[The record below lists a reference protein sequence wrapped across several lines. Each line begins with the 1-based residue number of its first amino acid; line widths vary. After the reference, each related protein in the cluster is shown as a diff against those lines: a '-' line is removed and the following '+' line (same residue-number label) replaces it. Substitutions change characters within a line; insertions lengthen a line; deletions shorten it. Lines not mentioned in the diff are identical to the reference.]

1 MRRHTFHAL
10 PPLRHAVRRL
20 GAANALPVETRAR
33 LVLSV
38 SALADSVIQAGYG
51 VTLESSR
58 TCATDRSSS
67 GGPSDADSRGPGG
80 APGSA
85 AGGAVGPQ
93 DAEGPGDGSRCGAS
107 RGRASG
113 DGGSR
118 EGRGAG
124 TGNKAGAE
132 AGGGTG
138 AGPAARVPRARSG
151 DEGATSAAARD
162 VSGVSGA
169 SDTSGVAEGAAV
181 PPAAN
186 APAGPSA
193 AAASGFLA
201 VTLRTPAPVLAP
213 PADATLLLPAEVSPD
228 AATWHV
234 PLPAGTPEVRIP
246 SGRGPDDATTGGSGR
261 RRDSGPAPLPTG
273 ASDGNGDGTATDPA
287 TENRLLEEEL
297 RVALARVDSL
307 AADQRR
313 LTHEL
318 AETNSGVLALY
329 VQLEE
334 RDEQL
339 RTAHGHILRELE
351 DALRPPPIAVD
362 GLEVAVH
369 YAPAGTD
376 APTGGDFYDWF
387 TLPDGT
393 VHITVVDALG
403 HGVRSTRSALN
414 VTHAVRTLALEGHP
428 LKSIVART
436 DEILAPFDPELMAT
450 VLLARID
457 PAGGDLLL
465 ANGSHP
471 PALVVRATGGEE
483 YLEVRGRGVG
493 YPFPGSERLLH
504 AKLDEGDLL
513 VLYTDG
519 LTESRRDPREGEQ
532 RLAESARRHRDR
544 PVQEIPGAI
553 AEDMHTVILHSDDTL
568 ALAVRLSPRSR

>member
-10 PPLRHAVRRL
+10 PALRHAVRRL

-38 SALADSVIQAGYG
+38 STLADSVLRAGYG
-51 VTLESSR
+51 VTLESAR
-58 TCATDRSSS
+58 TCATDRSAPA
-67 GGPSDADSRGPGG
+67 GTLTPGSVG
-80 APGSA
+80 APGDATGAGVGPPDA
-85 AGGAVGPQ
+85 AGPPAGSRDGSASRNGNGP
-93 DAEGPGDGSRCGAS
+93 GSGRGDGSAVTPADAAS
-107 RGRASG
+107 HI
-113 DGGSR
+113 
-118 EGRGAG
+118 
-124 TGNKAGAE
+124 
-132 AGGGTG
+132 
-138 AGPAARVPRARSG
+138 PA
-151 DEGATSAAARD
+151 DAAAD
-162 VSGVSGA
+162 PA
-169 SDTSGVAEGAAV
+169 DT
-181 PPAAN
+181 
-186 APAGPSA
+186 
-193 AAASGFLA
+193 GFLA
-201 VTLRTPAPVLAP
+201 VTLRIPAPVLTP
-213 PADATLLLPAEVSPD
+213 PAGAELPLPAQVSSD
-228 AATWHV
+228 TATWHV
-234 PLPAGTPEVRIP
+234 PLPAGTPEFRIP
-246 SGRGPDDATTGGSGR
+246 AGRSPDDATAGGGR
-261 RRDSGPAPLPTG
+261 LRGPGSTFAG
-273 ASDGNGDGTATDPA
+273 ASGGDGSDGVADPVA
-287 TENRLLEEEL
+287 ENRLLEEEL

-339 RTAHGHILRELE
+339 RTAYGHILRELE

-362 GLEVAVH
+362 GLELAVH

-436 DEILAPFDPELMAT
+436 DEILAPLDPELMAT

-457 PAGGDLLL
+457 PVSGDLQL

-471 PALVVRATGGEE
+471 PALVVRGTGEEE

-493 YPFPGSERLLH
+493 YPLPGSERLLH
-504 AKLDEGDLL
+504 TKLDDGDLL

-532 RLAESARRHRDR
+532 RLAESARRHRHR
-544 PVQEIPGAI
+544 PIGEIPGAI

-568 ALAVRLSPRSR
+568 ALAVRPSPRSR

>member
-38 SALADSVIQAGYG
+38 SALADTVIQAGYG

-67 GGPSDADSRGPGG
+67 GGSPDAGSRGPGG

-85 AGGAVGPQ
+85 AGGTVGLQ
-93 DAEGPGDGSRCGAS
+93 DAGGPDDGSRRGAS
-107 RGRASG
+107 RCRASG

-118 EGRGAG
+118 DGRGAG
-124 TGNKAGAE
+124 AGNKAGD
-132 AGGGTG
+132 GTG
-138 AGPAARVPRARSG
+138 AGAVAGVPRARSG
-151 DEGATSAAARD
+151 DESATPAAARD
-162 VSGVSGA
+162 ASGA
-169 SDTSGVAEGAAV
+169 SGASSAAGTAENAAV

-201 VTLRTPAPVLAP
+201 VTLRTPAPVLTP
-213 PADATLLLPAEVSPD
+213 PAGTTLLLPAEVSPD

-261 RRDSGPAPLPTG
+261 LRGSGPAPLPTG

-362 GLEVAVH
+362 GLELAVH

-436 DEILAPFDPELMAT
+436 DEILAPLDPELMAT

-471 PALVVRATGGEE
+471 PALVVRAAGGEE

-544 PVQEIPGAI
+544 PVREIPGAI

>member
-10 PPLRHAVRRL
+10 PALRHAVRRL

-38 SALADSVIQAGYG
+38 STLADTVIQAGYG
-51 VTLESSR
+51 VTLESCR
-58 TCATDRSSS
+58 TGARDRSSS
-67 GGPSDADSRGPGG
+67 AGSPGAG
-80 APGSA
+80 SPAAPGSA
-85 AGGAVGPQ
+85 NGGTVGLQ
-93 DAEGPGDGSRCGAS
+93 DAAGPGAGSRGGDAGHGPGAGRPDGSGSAAAVPGACS
-107 RGRASG
+107 
-113 DGGSR
+113 
-118 EGRGAG
+118 GAG
-124 TGNKAGAE
+124 D
-132 AGGGTG
+132 
-138 AGPAARVPRARSG
+138 AA
-151 DEGATSAAARD
+151 SAAAR
-162 VSGVSGA
+162 GASGA
-169 SDTSGVAEGAAV
+169 ADGSAA
-181 PPAAN
+181 PPAAEP
-186 APAGPSA
+186 PAGASA
-193 AAASGFLA
+193 GFLA

-213 PADATLLLPAEVSPD
+213 PAGSTLLLPAEVSPD
-228 AATWHV
+228 TATWHV
-234 PLPAGTPEVRIP
+234 PLPTGTPEVRIP
-246 SGRGPDDATTGGSGR
+246 SGRLPDDTTGGSGR
-261 RRDSGPAPLPTG
+261 TRGNGAAPLPTG
-273 ASDGNGDGTATDPA
+273 IADGNGDGSATGPA
-287 TENRLLEEEL
+287 TENHLLEEEL
-297 RVALARVDSL
+297 RVALDRVDSL

-362 GLEVAVH
+362 GLELGVH

-436 DEILAPFDPELMAT
+436 DEILEPLDPELMAT

-457 PAGGDLLL
+457 PVSGDLLL

-471 PALVVRATGGEE
+471 PALVVRAAGGEE

-519 LTESRRDPREGEQ
+519 LTESRRDPREGEL
-532 RLAESARRHRDR
+532 RLAESARRHRNR
-544 PVQEIPGAI
+544 PVGEIPGAI

-568 ALAVRLSPRSR
+568 ALAVRLSPRSH

>member
-1 MRRHTFHAL
+1 MSRHTFHAL

-38 SALADSVIQAGYG
+38 SALADTVIQAGYG

-58 TCATDRSSS
+58 TCTTDRSSS
-67 GGPSDADSRGPGG
+67 GGSPG
-80 APGSA
+80 A
-85 AGGAVGPQ
+85 
-93 DAEGPGDGSRCGAS
+93 GSRCGAS

-113 DGGSR
+113 DGASKNGH
-118 EGRGAG
+118 GADAGAG
-124 TGNKAGAE
+124 NRADDGAE
-132 AGGGTG
+132 AEAA
-138 AGPAARVPRARSG
+138 AGVPRARSG
-151 DEGATSAAARD
+151 DGETAPAAAQGASDASSTPDAAESAAA
-162 VSGVSGA
+162 A
-169 SDTSGVAEGAAV
+169 
-181 PPAAN
+181 PAAN
-186 APAGPSA
+186 APADSTA
-193 AAASGFLA
+193 AADSGFLA

-213 PADATLLLPAEVSPD
+213 PAGATLLLPAEVSPD

-246 SGRGPDDATTGGSGR
+246 SGRGPDGSTAGGNGR
-261 RRDSGPAPLPTG
+261 LRGSGPAPLAPVPAG
-273 ASDGNGDGTATDPA
+273 APNGNGDGTATDPA

-297 RVALARVDSL
+297 RVALARVDTL

-339 RTAHGHILRELE
+339 RSAHGHILRELE

-362 GLEVAVH
+362 GLELAVH

-436 DEILAPFDPELMAT
+436 DEILAPLDPELMAT

-457 PAGGDLLL
+457 PASGDLVL

-471 PALVVRATGGEE
+471 PALVVRAAGGEE

-504 AKLDEGDLL
+504 SKLDEGDLL

-544 PVQEIPGAI
+544 PVREIPGAI

-568 ALAVRLSPRSR
+568 ALAVRPTPRSR

>member
-10 PPLRHAVRRL
+10 PALRHAVRRL

-38 SALADSVIQAGYG
+38 STLADSVLRAGYG
-51 VTLESSR
+51 VTLESAR
-58 TCATDRSSS
+58 TCTRDRSS
-67 GGPSDADSRGPGG
+67 
-80 APGSA
+80 
-85 AGGAVGPQ
+85 AGG
-93 DAEGPGDGSRCGAS
+93 S
-107 RGRASG
+107 
-113 DGGSR
+113 
-118 EGRGAG
+118 
-124 TGNKAGAE
+124 
-132 AGGGTG
+132 
-138 AGPAARVPRARSG
+138 
-151 DEGATSAAARD
+151 
-162 VSGVSGA
+162 
-169 SDTSGVAEGAAV
+169 
-181 PPAAN
+181 
-186 APAGPSA
+186 
-193 AAASGFLA
+193 LA

-213 PADATLLLPAEVSPD
+213 PAGPELPLPAQVSSD

-234 PLPAGTPEVRIP
+234 PLPDGTPEIRIP
-246 SGRGPDDATTGGSGR
+246 TGRQPDDATGGGR
-261 RRDSGPAPLPTG
+261 PRGPGGTPAG
-273 ASDGNGDGTATDPA
+273 ASGGDGDGAVSDPA
-287 TENRLLEEEL
+287 AENRLLEEEL

-362 GLEVAVH
+362 GLELAVH

-436 DEILAPFDPELMAT
+436 DEILAPLDPELMAT

-457 PAGGDLLL
+457 PVSGDLQL

-471 PALVVRATGGEE
+471 PALVVRGSGEKE

-532 RLAESARRHRDR
+532 RLAESARRHRHR
-544 PVQEIPGAI
+544 PTGEIPGAI
-553 AEDMHTVILHSDDTL
+553 AEDMHTVVLHPDDTL
-568 ALAVRLSPRSR
+568 ALAVRLSPRSG